1 MRRMKVNAQITTMT
15 TALEFLGCLSYLIH
29 VRITKGTNLASFIH
43 FQSIYFILVPYAF
56 LMNTSNNKFRVIQ
69 NGWCGVIR
77 NIVGKQVTAGE
88 DEQSNAASD
97 KIVTRN
103 KPITQKENAGTNH
116 QKLKTGPKKC
126 SRAIK
131 PENAQNESKM
141 DISSIVDTC
150 TEKIG
155 SGNNRKQ
162 IKYIDDKIPN
172 PNQIFTITQE
182 FSPKMKRKN
191 EREEFTDSPKEHNI
205 FIERLISNRSKV
217 DDFNMLHTL
226 FPSHIPVARP
236 TATLTIGIPR
246 IAP

>member
-1 MRRMKVNAQITTMT
+1 MKVNAQITAMT
-15 TALEFLGCLSYLIH
+15 TVLEFLGGLSYIIH
-29 VRITKGTNLASFIH
+29 LGISKGTNLANFIH

-56 LMNTSNNKFRVIQ
+56 LMNTSNNKSRVIQ
-69 NGWCGVIR
+69 NGWWGVFR
-77 NIVGKQVTAGE
+77 NIVGKQVTVGE

-103 KPITQKENAGTNH
+103 TPITQKENADTNH
-116 QKLKTGPKKC
+116 QKLMAGTKTC
-126 SRAIK
+126 CRAMN
-131 PENAQNESKM
+131 PENAQNLSKT
-141 DISSIVDTC
+141 DTSSIVDTFN
-150 TEKIG
+150 EKIG
-155 SGNNRKQ
+155 SDNNRKQ

>member
-1 MRRMKVNAQITTMT
+1 MKVNAQITAMT
-15 TALEFLGCLSYLIH
+15 TVLEFLGGLSYIIH
-29 VRITKGTNLASFIH
+29 LGISKGTNLANFIH
-43 FQSIYFILVPYAF
+43 FQSIYFILIPYAF

-77 NIVGKQVTAGE
+77 NIVGKQVTVSK

-162 IKYIDDKIPN
+162 IKYIDDEIPN
-172 PNQIFTITQE
+172 PKRIFTITRE
-182 FSPKMKRKN
+182 FSPKLKRENK
-191 EREEFTDSPKEHNI
+191 REICTDLPKEHNI
-205 FIERLISNRSKV
+205 FIERVISNRSKV
-217 DDFNMLHTL
+217 DRFNTLHIP
-226 FPSHIPVARP
+226 FPSHILVARP
-236 TATLTIGIPR
+236 TTTLTIGIPR
-246 IAP
+246 FAP